1 MQLHE
6 NMLYLYVSLKNHDEI
21 LSEKLIYQI
30 IYVYSTYL

>member
-6 NMLYLYVSLKNHDEI
+6 NMLYLYVSLKNHYEM

-30 IYVYSTYL
+30 IYVYSIYL